1 MFLWTWIF
9 LENPDIPHTTA
20 STQKEQHSNEIV
32 EDLVFFKPETDV
44 IIAKGHESKAD
55 DHIKLNGDA
64 IVNELNGESDADENM
79 RSSNGAEA
87 YENLVK
93 SLTADDYMKEL
104 EEESIVDEN
113 FSIMESNIIDFTS
126 QPELF

>member
-1 MFLWTWIF
+1 M
-9 LENPDIPHTTA
+9 
-20 STQKEQHSNEIV
+20 
-32 EDLVFFKPETDV
+32 FFKPETDV

-64 IVNELNGESDADENM
+64 IVTELNGGSEADENM

>member
-1 MFLWTWIF
+1 M
-9 LENPDIPHTTA
+9 
-20 STQKEQHSNEIV
+20 
-32 EDLVFFKPETDV
+32 
-44 IIAKGHESKAD
+44 IIAKGHESKSD

-64 IVNELNGESDADENM
+64 IVTELNGGSEADENM